1 MGLTAHGWGF
11 TLGAVRT
18 FWKQPEG
25 WEHGTVG
32 ELNATNYKGGL
43 LLYVNFTSIF
53 FVILLLVAALGLRC
67 SVGSSPVAGSRGC
80 PWSPHTGFPR
90 GGISH
95 CGAPALGC
103 WGSVVVGTG

>member
-11 TLGAVRT
+11 TLGAART

-53 FVILLLVAALGLRC
+53 ILILFTYFWLRWVSVALRALLRLQG
-67 SVGSSPVAGSRGC
+67 AG
-80 PWSPHTGFPR
+80 
-90 GGISH
+90 
-95 CGAPALGC
+95 AVLGC
-103 WGSVVVGTG
+103 RTQASLAAASLTVEHRL

>member
-43 LLYVNFTSIF
+43 LLYVNFTSVF
-53 FVILLLVAALGLRC
+53 L
-67 SVGSSPVAGSRGC
+67 
-80 PWSPHTGFPR
+80 
-90 GGISH
+90 
-95 CGAPALGC
+95 
-103 WGSVVVGTG
+103 